1 MDWRQKGKGGCQP
14 AMYTFD
20 RGEEREH
27 GDESENETYTALAD
41 TQGLDAPFLAH
52 RRFERLEP
60 RIVEVA

>member
-1 MDWRQKGKGGCQP
+1 
-14 AMYTFD
+14 MYTFD